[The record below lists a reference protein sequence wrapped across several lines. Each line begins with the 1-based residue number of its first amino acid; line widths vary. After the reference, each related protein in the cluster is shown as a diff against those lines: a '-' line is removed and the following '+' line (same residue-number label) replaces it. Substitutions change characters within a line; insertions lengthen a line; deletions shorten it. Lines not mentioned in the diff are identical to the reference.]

1 MSKHPDKF
9 PRRRFL
15 IGAGGVT
22 LGLPMLDIF
31 MPKKVSA
38 QTAAQP
44 PFVLIVVQA
53 NGVVQAGRGIDG
65 STDPEN
71 FWPTRTGALTTAAL
85 DADKATRAT
94 GVLSAHAARL
104 TLVRGINHPFTATGC
119 MHASGDAQI
128 LTAAKLSGDSNKVLA
143 TARSVDS
150 YIATSV
156 NPAGREPL
164 VLHAGKYSPGGTG
177 FDIPGY
183 VSYIGPTQPR
193 TYLDG
198 PYKAYQR
205 ITGVVGP
212 GGTTTTTTGPTQ
224 AQQLAANRSK
234 SINDLLRTQIK
245 ALQARTDLSA
255 SDRVRIDQH
264 LTTIR
269 DLEVQITTMTTTGF
283 AAIPAATLTSMQQL
297 DPKPYDMTA
306 HFQLVQLHMQLM
318 IFAIASGYT
327 RVAVLKIGDREDDHE
342 LTIGGTSFMY
352 HTASHR
358 GVPNG
363 ASLCSQ
369 VDFMHQG
376 YFKAMLDQLA
386 ATTTPTGA
394 LIDAGVTVWTN
405 QCASGNHSFVNVP
418 WILAGR
424 AGGYLKVGQYVDVS
438 GKSYMTNRMLNVL
451 ANAAGVRKTG
461 GAIVD
466 DFGDPGLTKGVVTE
480 IVA

>member
-1 MSKHPDKF
+1 MNNSDRNF

-22 LGLPMLDIF
+22 LGLPMLDVF
-31 MPKKVSA
+31 MPRRANA

-44 PFVLIVVQA
+44 PFVLIVVQG
-53 NGVVQAGRGIDG
+53 NGVVQAGKAIDG

-71 FWPTRTGALTTAAL
+71 FWPTKTGTLATAAL

-94 GVLSAHAARL
+94 GLLSAHAARL
-104 TLVRGINHPFTATGC
+104 IMVKGISHPFTNTGC
-119 MHASGDAQI
+119 AHASGDAQI
-128 LTAAKLSGDSNKVLA
+128 LTSSKLSGDSSKVLA
-143 TARSVDS
+143 SAQSIDS
-150 YIATSV
+150 YIAKAV
-156 NPAGREPL
+156 NPSAREPL

-193 TYLDG
+193 AYLDG

-212 GGTTTTTTGPTQ
+212 GGTTTTTGPTQ

-234 SINDLLRTQIK
+234 SINDLLRAQIK
-245 ALQARTDLSA
+245 ALEARTDLSA

-264 LTTIR
+264 LTSIR
-269 DLEVQITTMTTTGF
+269 DLEVQITTMTSGF
-283 AAIPAATLTSMQQL
+283 APIPGATITTMQQL
-297 DPKPYDMTA
+297 DTKPYDMPT

-318 IFAIASGYT
+318 VFAIASGYT
-327 RVAVLKIGDREDDHE
+327 RVAVLKVGDREDDHQ
-342 LTIGGTSFMY
+342 LTIGGTTFVY

-358 GVPNG
+358 AVANG

-386 ATTTPTGA
+386 ATSTPTGA
-394 LIDAGVTVWTN
+394 LIDAGVTIWTN
-405 QCASGNHSFVNVP
+405 QVGNGNHSFSNIP
-418 WILAGR
+418 WILAGS
-424 AGGYLKVGQYVDVS
+424 AGGYLKTGQFVDVTS
-438 GKSYMTNRMLNVL
+438 KSYKTNRMLNVL

-461 GAIVD
+461 GAAVD
-466 DFGDPGLTKGVVTE
+466 DFGDTSLTKGTVTE
-480 IVA
+480 ILA